1 MSVSQRRGVNGTYTR
16 SQTPAAALDD
26 AQFGSLVYL
35 GGWWY
40 GSKSFLD
47 FDLVRLRIS
56 GSLSAPSQRAL
67 RVLRQLEAD
76 AGRVRSEIDERLRKT
91 CLGFID
97 ADVAR
102 MTRTIGSGRALK
114 PCYTLVAI
122 CAGAT
127 GDDDSIE
134 LAFETTRPASPLVI
148 PYRRGALGDPR
159 RCPSIWRTPTLSH
172 AS

>member
-1 MSVSQRRGVNGTYTR
+1 MSQRRGTTPPFAR
-16 SQTPAAALDD
+16 SQTPAASLDD
-26 AQFGSLVYL
+26 GQFGSLIYL

-40 GSKSFLD
+40 GSKSFLG

-76 AGRVRSEIDERLRKT
+76 AEHVRCEIDERLRKT

-97 ADVAR
+97 ADVAH
-102 MTRTIGSGRALK
+102 MTRTIGAGRALK
-114 PCYTLVAI
+114 PCYALVAI

-127 GDDDSIE
+127 GDDDTLE
-134 LAFETTRPASPLVI
+134 LAFETPRPASPLVI

-159 RCPSIWRTPTLSH
+159 RCPSIWRTPILSH
-172 AS
+172 AL